1 MRYRHGRIPNTVS
14 RCVGVGTVDGVYAPH
29 RSGCSY
35 ARTRVGGDSSIV
47 NRHERS
53 GLISAIFIRSKTRGL
68 LKSLRCENIL
78 PERSP
83 SPSGRAPAGR
93 RYSSLANTQVLQ
105 PGPGRLASRGSRHV
119 AIRTAQFAAK
129 SSRAGIWDEVVG
141 VHSSKSYQCGPSCQE
156 LVHSY
161 ASAPRRLRCMSS
173 LICGSGSTW

>member
-1 MRYRHGRIPNTVS
+1 MS
-14 RCVGVGTVDGVYAPH
+14 RSRGKFWPFSVWASW
-29 RSGCSY
+29 R
-35 ARTRVGGDSSIV
+35 
-47 NRHERS
+47 
-53 GLISAIFIRSKTRGL
+53 GLISIKISIYARALHRRAALNERVDRRRGPIVTMYYPL
-68 LKSLRCENIL
+68 SYDV
-78 PERSP
+78 S
-83 SPSGRAPAGR
+83 APAR
-93 RYSSLANTQVLQ
+93 NSRSSVANKNTQVLQ